1 MITNDKTTN
10 DTLLCMVSPQYAVT
24 FSANVPLQ
32 DVELNETGQVLLHVL
47 DWYRKNYR
55 HAGEW
60 FLDGIRSPNN
70 AEITN
75 GMSAKLKPHAEK
87 LVAFKDSDEGK
98 QRLLSAIGL

>member
-10 DTLLCMVSPQYAVT
+10 DTLLCMVSPQYALT

-32 DVELNETGQVLLHVL
+32 DVEHSETGQVLLHVL

-55 HAGEW
+55 HSGEW
-60 FLDGIRSPNN
+60 FLDGIRKPTN
-70 AEITN
+70 AEITE
-75 GMSAKLKPHAEK
+75 GMSERLKPHADK

-98 QRLLSAIGL
+98 QRLLCSVGL